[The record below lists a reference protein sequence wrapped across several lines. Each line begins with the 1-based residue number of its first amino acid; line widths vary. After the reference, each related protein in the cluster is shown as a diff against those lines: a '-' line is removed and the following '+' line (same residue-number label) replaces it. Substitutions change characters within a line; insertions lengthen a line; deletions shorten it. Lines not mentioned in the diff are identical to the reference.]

1 MNPWIIFISIRRK
14 KNSHYFNLIL
24 ILSPKF
30 ANKYIHL
37 ATFFVISMNMRVLG
51 TDTRHRCGNPR
62 FISTRR
68 PSITSNKGT
77 NRFPGR
83 QCPRKRPG
91 SATEA

>member
-30 ANKYIHL
+30 ANKYIRL
-37 ATFFVISMNMRVLG
+37 ATFFRHFNVTRMCA
-51 TDTRHRCGNPR
+51 DTRHRCGNPR